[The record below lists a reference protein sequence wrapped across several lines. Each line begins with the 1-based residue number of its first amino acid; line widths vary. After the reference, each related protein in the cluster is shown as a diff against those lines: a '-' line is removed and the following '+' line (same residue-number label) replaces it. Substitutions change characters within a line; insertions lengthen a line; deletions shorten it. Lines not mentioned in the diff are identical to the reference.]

1 MNRNLF
7 TQCLTSCV
15 IPLIVSSVGVMS
27 APAMAQSPSLSGSW
41 RLTSMAETA
50 LPTPMVPS
58 GELTVDFAVDRVSGS
73 GGCNRFMGGYEV
85 KGEQLSI
92 RTLAS
97 TRMACERDKM
107 SQEARYL
114 AALQGAQRYEMNA
127 QGQLSIFYQTEQGSG
142 VLRFTSLAVRGLW

>member
-1 MNRNLF
+1 MNQNLF
-7 TQCLTSCV
+7 TQCLTGCV

-27 APAMAQSPSLSGSW
+27 AHAMASPSLSGSW

-58 GELTVDFAVDRVSGS
+58 DELTVDFAGDRVSGS

-92 RTLAS
+92 KTLAS
-97 TRMACERDKM
+97 TRKACEQDKM
-107 SQEARYL
+107 GQESRYL
-114 AALQGAQRYEMNA
+114 TALQGAQRYEMNDE
-127 QGQLSIFYQTEQGSG
+127 GQLSIFYQTKQGSG
-142 VLRFTSLAVRGLW
+142 VLRFTTRAIRGLW